1 LLAVYR
7 LKKDLSS
14 FRRSFDKSSLFYKI
28 FNIFLTFIF

>member
-14 FRRSFDKSSLFYKI
+14 FRRLFAKSFVFYKI
-28 FNIFLTFIF
+28 FDIFLIFIF

>member
-14 FRRSFDKSSLFYKI
+14 FHRLFAKSSVFYKI
-28 FNIFLTFIF
+28 FDIFLIFIF

>member
-14 FRRSFDKSSLFYKI
+14 FRRSFGKSSVFYKI
-28 FNIFLTFIF
+28 FDIFLIFIF